1 VPLAALAR
9 DGDALGKANAAGAL
23 WNLALSDAA
32 IKAAI
37 VAAGALVPL
46 AALARDGDA
55 LGKANAA
62 GALWNLAGG
71 DAAIKAAILAAG
83 ALVCGVAYFWTHS
96 GGGV

>member
-1 VPLAALAR
+1 LWNLANGDAAIKAAIVAVGALVPLAALVR

-23 WNLALSDAA
+23 QSLALSDAA

-62 GALWNLAGG
+62 GALQMASATLP
-71 DAAIKAAILAAG
+71 
-83 ALVCGVAYFWTHS
+83 S
-96 GGGV
+96 RRPS

>member
-1 VPLAALAR
+1 LQSLA
-9 DGDALGKANAAGAL
+9 DG
-23 WNLALSDAA
+23 DAA

-46 AALARDGDA
+46 AALVRDGDA